1 MTPHHE
7 IFKNNVPENIQAIV
21 IEILVELDNACLKH
35 KTYPVFDK
43 VHQAAIV
50 AEEAGEL
57 VQAAL
62 QLTYQNATHDALRHE
77 AIQTA
82 AAAIRLLVHNKPGSA
97 LSGWIKEGDT
107 QALPHTVTTGTWVC
121 LHNMEGH
128 PWTEGDELEVLSYC
142 PSSNKV
148 ICQRP
153 HVNASSKMDY
163 YFLVDNFLPKQ
174 MMIAQ

>member
-21 IEILVELDNACLKH
+21 IEILAELDNACLKH
-35 KTYPVFDK
+35 RYYPVFDK

-62 QLTYQNATHDALRHE
+62 QLTYEKGKHDKLRQE

-82 AAAIRLLVHNKPGSA
+82 AVAIRLLVHNMPGTHP
-97 LSGWIKEGDT
+97 SGWISEET
-107 QALPHTVTTGTWVC
+107 PQPTLTAGTWVC
-121 LHNMEGH
+121 LHNIEGY
-128 PWTEGDELEVLSYC
+128 PWTEGDELEVIGYSAEK
-142 PSSNKV
+142 NKV
-148 ICQRP
+148 MCKRSLINEQSDMK
-153 HVNASSKMDY
+153 VG
-163 YFLVDNFLPKQ
+163 FLLDNFLPKE
-174 MMIAQ
+174 MLAK